1 MSDAAAPAHD
11 PEKWEP
17 VFGKDHAPKITPSD
31 LVPAKSIEP
40 EQLMKFADAVWPERP
55 RERILATWWRRAA
68 PEWAVAAIDRPSGR
82 MVGLCAGRSAT
93 WTIAGQ
99 THPAVAIC
107 DWYVAPDHEG
117 KLLGRRLLRRF
128 ETSERLLYAFSMSE
142 VAAAYLG
149 RLGWIGPHAADLLA
163 LPLPGVM
170 RIPLALVLPRSD
182 LVVEEHVIAGG
193 GTLGALA
200 ADLDRIEANNATARA
215 RMRRGAEEWGW
226 RLEVCGERQYHVCLV
241 RRAGAP
247 VGYVAVRRMTSGAS
261 RILGRR
267 AGAIITDLVAVD
279 DDTAVLRALARAAV
293 AIAARLQVVVVLMA
307 TTRAAHRR
315 ALAASGFLSPGL
327 PAVGRF
333 LSRAAPT
340 FMWSSR
346 GPGAGLAAQ
355 DFMFTFADS
364 DVDLA
369 L

>member
-1 MSDAAAPAHD
+1 MSAGSYD
-11 PEKWEP
+11 
-17 VFGKDHAPKITPSD
+17 V
-31 LVPAKSIEP
+31 VPAKSIDP

-82 MVGLCAGRSAT
+82 MVGVCAGRPAT
-93 WTIAGQ
+93 WTIAGRV
-99 THPAVAIC
+99 HPAVAIC

-128 ETSERLLYAFSMSE
+128 ETSERLLYAFSMSD

-149 RLGWIGPHAADLLA
+149 RLGWIGPHASNLLA
-163 LPLPGVM
+163 LPIPRVTRLPF
-170 RIPLALVLPRSD
+170 ALMPSRGG
-182 LVVEEHVIAGG
+182 LVFEEHVIAGA

-200 ADLDRIEANNATARA
+200 ADFDRIEANNATSPA
-215 RMRRGAEEWGW
+215 RMRRGAEEWQW
-226 RLEVCGERQYHVCLV
+226 RLEVCGERDYHICLA
-241 RRAGAP
+241 RRGGVP
-247 VGYVAVRRMTSGAS
+247 VGYVAVRRMTPGAS

-279 DDTAVLRALARAAV
+279 NDPTVLRALARRAA
-293 AIAARLQVVVVLMA
+293 AIAARLQVVVVLVA
-307 TTRAAHRR
+307 TTLAAHRR
-315 ALAASGFLSPGL
+315 ALVASGFLSPGL
-327 PAVGRF
+327 PVLGRY

-340 FMWSSR
+340 FMWSPR
-346 GPGAGLAAQ
+346 GPGAGLRAE

>member
-1 MSDAAAPAHD
+1 MSDAAAPRA
-11 PEKWEP
+11 
-17 VFGKDHAPKITPSD
+17 SD
-31 LVPAKSIEP
+31 LVPAKSIDA

-55 RERILATWWRRAA
+55 RKRILATWWRGAA

-82 MVGLCAGRSAT
+82 MVGLCAGRPAT
-93 WTIAGQ
+93 WTIGGE

-128 ETSERLLYAFSMSE
+128 ETPDRLLYAFSMSE

-149 RLGWIGPHAADLLA
+149 RLGWVGPHAANLLA
-163 LPLPGVM
+163 SPLPRLV
-170 RIPLALVLPRSD
+170 RLPFALVPPGSS
-182 LVVEEHVIAGG
+182 LVLEEHVIAGG
-193 GTLGALA
+193 EMLGPLA

-215 RMRRGAEEWGW
+215 RMRRGGEEWAW
-226 RLEVCGERQYHVCLV
+226 RLQVCGERQYHVCLV

-247 VGYVAVRRMTSGAS
+247 VGYAVVRRMTPGAS

-279 DDTAVLRALARAAV
+279 DDSAVLRALARAAV
-293 AIAARLQVVVVLMA
+293 AVAARLQVVVVLVA
-307 TTRAAHRR
+307 TTRPAHRR
-315 ALAASGFLSPGL
+315 ALVASGFLSPGL
-327 PAVGRF
+327 PVVGRF

-340 FMWSSR
+340 FMWSPR